1 MNIVFAGTPHFADV
15 ALRALIA
22 TGFNAAGFN
31 VVGVLTQPDRPSG
44 RGMKLTPSPV
54 KKTAL
59 AHSIPVFQ
67 PLSLR
72 LDGKYPED
80 AASAQAELLA
90 LAPDVMI
97 VAAYGLILPQWTL
110 DLPKAGCVNIHA
122 SLLPRWRGAA
132 PIQRAIEAGDF
143 ESGVCLMQM
152 DIGLD
157 TGAIY
162 AQETLPI
169 PATMTG
175 GALHDALASMGARML
190 CQHLPAIVAG
200 QLAATPQVE
209 HGITYAHKLLREHG
223 TLDWTK
229 SAEQLAHQVRGFD
242 PTPGCAFEHGGQNYK
257 VWAAHAIPSS
267 TASAQPANC
276 AGNVLSVTEYG
287 VDIACA
293 QGILRITEIQKPGGK
308 RLPVQ
313 TCWQH
318 LGLSL

>member
-1 MNIVFAGTPHFADV
+1 MKIVFAGTPHFADA
-15 ALRALIA
+15 ALRALIE
-22 TGFNAAGFN
+22 AGFN

-54 KKTAL
+54 KQTAL
-59 AHSIPVFQ
+59 ENAIPVFQ

-80 AASAQAELLA
+80 AASTQAALLA

-132 PIQRAIEAGDF
+132 PIQRAIEAGDTA
-143 ESGVCLMQM
+143 SGVCLMAM
-152 DIGLD
+152 ELGLD
-157 TGAIY
+157 TGAVY

-200 QLAATPQVE
+200 QLAATPQAE
-209 HGITYAHKLLREHG
+209 HGVNYAHKLLREHG
-223 TLDWTK
+223 LLDWTK
-229 SAEQLAHQVRGFD
+229 TATQLAHQVRGFD
-242 PTPGCAFEHGGQNYK
+242 PTPGCAFEHGGQSYK
-257 VWAAHAIPSS
+257 VWAAHAVDG
-267 TASAQPANC
+267 AAAQPA
-276 AGNVLSVTEYG
+276 GSLLSVTEHG

-293 QGILRITEIQKPGGK
+293 QGTLRITEIQKPGGK
-308 RLPVQ
+308 RLPVKA
-313 TCWQH
+313 CWQH
-318 LGLSL
+318 LGLNDA